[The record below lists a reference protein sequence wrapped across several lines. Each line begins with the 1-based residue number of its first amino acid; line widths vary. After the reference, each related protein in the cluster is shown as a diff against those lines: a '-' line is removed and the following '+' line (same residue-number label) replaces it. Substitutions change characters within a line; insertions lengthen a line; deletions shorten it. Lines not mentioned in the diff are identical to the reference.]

1 MLKLVT
7 WILPCVALTVAIIGC
22 TNAERAK
29 FGAYGNNTVIMYSG
43 GKEIRRWES
52 IGYVLNEHESDGFF
66 FRDKETNKLI
76 RVSGDVVIESD

>member
-1 MLKLVT
+1 MKKIYLALCLVT
-7 WILPCVALTVAIIGC
+7 LACMSGC

-29 FGAYGNNTVIMYSG
+29 LGAYGNNTVIMYSG

-52 IGYVLNEHESDGFF
+52 IGYVMNEGQSDGFY